1 MCKTLQTRGSLLLL
15 FWMSE
20 EAEAGECVHACCA
33 VNPIFMTGFVSE
45 LGARFTCLRRMSWK
59 PVTVE
64 GLKIEWLGRD

>member
-33 VNPIFMTGFVSE
+33 VNPIFMTGFVPE
-45 LGARFTCLRRMSWK
+45 LGARFTCL
-59 PVTVE
+59 
-64 GLKIEWLGRD
+64 